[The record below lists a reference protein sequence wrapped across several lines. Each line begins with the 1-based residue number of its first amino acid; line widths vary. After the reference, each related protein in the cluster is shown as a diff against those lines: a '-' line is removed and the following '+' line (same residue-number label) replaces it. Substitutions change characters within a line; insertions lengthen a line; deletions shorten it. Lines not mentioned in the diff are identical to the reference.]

1 MAAEPQHRSRTT
13 WLAVL
18 TLLALPLLLFAD
30 SLGKGRHFLPFD
42 LAEFPPVSTALTAE
56 QLAAVQQG
64 ANYDATEP
72 LVWFLPEMELTRQAL
87 ARDQYPHWNPLVR
100 GGAPLTAHGHIGH
113 FNPLHWPAFSFADP
127 VDGLLYLSC
136 AVLALAGLLMFGLLR
151 ELGLGVPAALAGA
164 VAFAWSGTMTANG
177 HWYQRMEPIALLPG
191 MLWAMLAMAHRAE
204 RAAPAIGLALAVW
217 ACWTAGFPPFAIPVT
232 LLAAT
237 FGLLL
242 VLRAL
247 GRDGT
252 RGARPLLLWMAA
264 GGILGMLLAAPQV
277 VQQLQFYP
285 ESNRT
290 PDPGDAALSAATFDP
305 MGLLG
310 LLMPTVF
317 GHPGDRMLPPGPS
330 SPLTWLLGSR
340 LDWTTGLLAKPNYN
354 FTEYAVFPGAAALL
368 LACTGLFARGARW
381 RWLAFATLVL
391 LLLLAVA
398 PPWMRW
404 FHGFGLVRP
413 VPPMR
418 YAALACV
425 PLTML
430 AALGFHVL
438 WQQAGR
444 QAARTAAGIGTGL
457 GLLLLSALL
466 VVPAEPP
473 TPDPW
478 PQQIADQYRHVAPEF
493 DARPEDVTPAM
504 LSQALFRA
512 PRESDNDRLALA
524 RRQLRA
530 NLLTGGLGM
539 LLATALLLAASGTAG
554 SSGLR
559 RSALVTLALLGAGQL
574 WHFGQGLN
582 AGRELPHAWDSPVHR
597 FLRDQ
602 RDATSAQGGFMVA
615 RADRSGELWLL
626 PPGSLAR
633 DGIRDFQFYTFLDG
647 YSGRLVRRLYG
658 NAFFH
663 RDHMVKSLPDD
674 ERLQLPVWD
683 AMGLRYLLARHELVH
698 GGTPVGP
705 RITGPG
711 GEFVV
716 HERASAL
723 PRAWLVPAITELAD
737 EAAAIEAMIAPT
749 FRPRESALVTTSEA
763 ARVPPDQRPAA
774 DPSCSLRNV
783 RFVDEDSKRLTL
795 RVAAGAPG
803 WLVVSDTAMKGW
815 TVAVNG
821 RPAPILRGN
830 VHQRVVPLPA
840 EACEV
845 AFRYT
850 TPGFVGGLLLGCIGL
865 AGLVALAVV
874 ALQHAQAARQAARN
888 AVAV

>member
-1 MAAEPQHRSRTT
+1 MAAEPQTRSRMP
-13 WLAVL
+13 WPAILA
-18 TLLALPLLLFAD
+18 LLALPLLLFAD
-30 SLGKGRHFLPFD
+30 SFGRGRHFLPFD
-42 LAEFPPVSTALTAE
+42 LAEFPPLSTTLPAE
-56 QLAAVQQG
+56 QLAAIQQG

-72 LVWFLPEMELTRQAL
+72 LVWFLPELELTRQAL

-113 FNPLHWPAFSFADP
+113 FNPLHWPAFFFADP

-136 AVLALAGLLMFGLLR
+136 AMVALAGLLMFGLLR

-164 VAFAWSGTMTANG
+164 VAFAWSGTMSANG

-191 MLWAMLAMAHRAE
+191 MLWAMVAMAQRTE
-204 RAAPAIGLALAVW
+204 RAVPAIGLALALW

-232 LLAAT
+232 LLAALA
-237 FGLLL
+237 GALL
-242 VLRAL
+242 VMQAL
-247 GRDGT
+247 GRDGM
-252 RGARPLLLWMAA
+252 RSARPLFLWMAA
-264 GGILGMLLAAPQV
+264 GGVLGMLLAAPQV
-277 VQQLQFYP
+277 VQQLSFYP

-310 LLMPTVF
+310 FLMPTVF

-381 RWLAFATLVL
+381 RWLAFLVFVL
-391 LLLLAVA
+391 LVLLAVA

-404 FHGFGLVRP
+404 FHAFGLVRP

-418 YAALACV
+418 YAALGCV
-425 PLTML
+425 PLAML
-430 AALGFHVL
+430 AAHGFHVL
-438 WQQAGR
+438 WQQLATK
-444 QAARTAAGIGTGL
+444 AARTAAGFGAGL

-473 TPDPW
+473 QPDPW

-493 DARPEDVTPAM
+493 DAKPEDVTAAM

-512 PRESDNDRLALA
+512 PRETDNDRLALA
-524 RRQLRA
+524 RRQLRT
-530 NLLTGGLGM
+530 NLLTGGAG
-539 LLATALLLAASGTAG
+539 LLLASVLLVLASSQLRSPAVRRGALTA
-554 SSGLR
+554 
-559 RSALVTLALLGAGQL
+559 LALLGAGQL
-574 WHFGQGLN
+574 WHFGHGLN
-582 AGRELPHAWDSPVHR
+582 EGRELPVAWDSPVHR

-615 RADRSGELWLL
+615 RADRAGELWLL

-647 YSGRLVRRLYG
+647 YSGRLVRKLYG

-674 ERLQLPVWD
+674 ERLKLPLWD

-705 RITGPG
+705 RLSGPG

-723 PRAWLVPAITELAD
+723 PRAWMVPAVAEVAGED
-737 EAAAIEAMIAPT
+737 AAIDAMLSPA
-749 FRPRESALVTTSEA
+749 FRPQEA
-763 ARVPPDQRPAA
+763 VILTQAEVARVPAAQRPAA
-774 DPSCSLRNV
+774 DPATSQRTV
-783 RFVDEDSKRLTL
+783 RFVEEDSKRLAL
-795 RVAAGAPG
+795 RVPAGAPG
-803 WLVVSDTAMKGW
+803 WLVVSDTAMTGW
-815 TVAVNG
+815 SVEVNG
-821 RPAPILRGN
+821 KAAPILRGN
-830 VHQRVVPLPA
+830 VYQRVVPLPA

-845 AFRYT
+845 VFRYT
-850 TPGFVGGLLLGCIGL
+850 TPGFVGGLGLGALGL
-865 AGLVALAVV
+865 AGLAVLAVV
-874 ALQHAQAARQAARN
+874 ALQRARARRTM
-888 AVAV
+888 AT